1 MTAVL
6 PHLILYFP
14 TAAAVLPHDGD
25 AKPPDRIHHDFPD
38 HLPAGVRSLIG
49 SRCER
54 FQPPALPYDRQHFAF
69 THVPKMGGT
78 SMQVFLQRVARR
90 AGKVVFNVRTQAK
103 ALNLTMDQMRKRAS
117 GADVLIGHAPIW
129 WEEQA
134 KSLNWR
140 GGNFSRVTMMRD
152 PIDTIQS
159 GFRYNKGDPASR
171 IRAIYAQNLTLQ
183 QGYQKFLEE
192 MCYLRADGTCRN
204 KASNMMAYHSPVEE
218 STVEDVMLNV
228 VRGYAVVG
236 MLNRLA
242 ETLEVM
248 KCRLP
253 WVGSHLPQDFPHA
266 NQAPY
271 PMRLKDDMKL
281 MQDMVADEIQL
292 FVLANLIL
300 SADVACCRA
309 AARGIVGHAHQHLT

>member
-14 TAAAVLPHDGD
+14 TAAAALPHDGD

-140 GGNFSRVTMMRD
+140 GGNFSRVTMMRRHD
-152 PIDTIQS
+152 S
-159 GFRYNKGDPASR
+159 
-171 IRAIYAQNLTLQ
+171 
-183 QGYQKFLEE
+183 
-192 MCYLRADGTCRN
+192 
-204 KASNMMAYHSPVEE
+204 V
-218 STVEDVMLNV
+218 
-228 VRGYAVVG
+228 
-236 MLNRLA
+236 
-242 ETLEVM
+242 
-248 KCRLP
+248 RLP
-253 WVGSHLPQDFPHA
+253 IQQRGPSFKDSCHLCSESHT
-266 NQAPY
+266 
-271 PMRLKDDMKL
+271 
-281 MQDMVADEIQL
+281 
-292 FVLANLIL
+292 
-300 SADVACCRA
+300 
-309 AARGIVGHAHQHLT
+309 AARVPEVFGGKVLPACRWDMSQQSF